1 MCRITA
7 KVRGVHVENKR
18 DPSNSLKRTW
28 VQSKGNNKTAIL
40 GVTVGSPVRMNRD
53 RRQHKLHSII
63 YLHILLLLLLNHK
76 YRVACTL

>member
-28 VQSKGNNKTAIL
+28 VESKGNSKVAIL
-40 GVTVGSPVRMNRD
+40 GRAVGNHERMNRD
-53 RRQHKLHSII
+53 RRKHELHSI
-63 YLHILLLLLLNHK
+63 HILL
-76 YRVACTL
+76 